1 VSLLGKLV
9 LSIVGDTS
17 GLDRSLSGAEK
28 SLLDTSKRWQQI
40 GKKITSVGIG
50 MSAAV
55 TAPLVLIGKKS
66 LDMAME
72 AVESENLFEVSMEG
86 MADSARKWSVK
97 LRNELGLNEY
107 EVRKNVATFNVMF
120 DSMGIGTD
128 SAYDMATGLTQLAYD
143 MSSFYNLEPHIAF
156 EKLQAGIT
164 GEIEPLKR
172 LGILVS
178 ENTVKQWAYNNALA
192 KPGEELTEQEKVLAR
207 YGTIM
212 DQTAKAQ
219 GDLARTIDSPTNQ
232 LRIFKEQINLLMVDI
247 GQQLIP
253 VFSDVIDILKP
264 MVESFSELSDGS
276 KSFVVKLGL
285 ILAVGG
291 PVILII
297 GQMADAI
304 SILATSFHTLNT
316 AVTGGVAARAF
327 TTLATGAAT
336 LAEPLGG
343 LALLFHSNEVAMGN
357 IEGLSEKVNSEFSLM
372 QKIVPV
378 VADRYDDLVTY
389 GLQPALHQLSLMDG
403 KMPGIMEHAREL
415 AQSYLEGKI
424 SLEELVG
431 LLEQY
436 AGSMGDLIEKN
447 PMLAVRILE
456 TEAAQRELKN
466 ATQEATEAT
475 GEATTA
481 LEEEAAAAEAVKL
494 TIDELINSIF
504 SYYNL
509 NQSATE
515 AAWKYQEA
523 LAAAA
528 EVSQDSQSSDKDK
541 QKAVFEVQDALE
553 GLLLAMAAEYEATE
567 TSIARKK
574 ELQAQFDEVARK
586 AIEDGMLTETAFD
599 QMAATFTV
607 DKDSIALDADQ
618 LKGKLEEMT
627 EPKTI
632 EIGFWE
638 DTSARSAIE
647 KNIASIP
654 TDITVKVKYGS
665 GTVPGLQHGGIIES
679 AGFVDVGER
688 GRERIF
694 LPQGAVV
701 KPLNYGGMD
710 VSGDININISG
721 DGAGIDTELF
731 SEFISGKLIE
741 TIKQEGARR

>member
-1 VSLLGKLV
+1 MSLLGKLV
-9 LSIVGDTS
+9 LSIVGDTT
-17 GLDRSLSGAEK
+17 GLERSLSGAEK
-28 SLLDTSKRWQQI
+28 SLVDTSKRWQQI
-40 GKKITSVGIG
+40 GKKMTSVGLG

-55 TAPLVLIGKKS
+55 TTPLVLIGKKS

-72 AVESENLFEVSMEG
+72 AVESENLFEVSMED
-86 MADSARKWSVK
+86 MAGAARKWSVK
-97 LRNELGLNEY
+97 LRQELGLNEY

-120 DSMGIGTD
+120 DSMGLGTQA
-128 SAYDMATGLTQLAYD
+128 SYDMATGLTQLAYD

-192 KPGEELTEQEKVLAR
+192 KPGEELTEQQKVLAR

-232 LRIFKEQINLLMVDI
+232 LRIFKEQINLLLVDI

-253 VFSDVIDILKP
+253 VFGEVIEILKP

-285 ILAVGG
+285 ILAIGG
-291 PVILII
+291 PVILVI

-304 SILATSFHTLNT
+304 SILATSFQTLNA
-316 AVTGGVAARAF
+316 AVGSGVAVKAITSVGTA
-327 TTLATGAAT
+327 AAT

-357 IEGLSEKVNSEFSLM
+357 IEGLSGKVNSEFSLM
-372 QKIVPV
+372 QKILPV
-378 VADRYDDLVTY
+378 VGDRYSDLVTY
-389 GLQPALHQLSLMDG
+389 GLQPALHELTLMDE
-403 KMPGIMEHAREL
+403 KMPGIMEHASGL

-431 LLEQY
+431 LLTQY
-436 AGSMGDLIEKN
+436 AGSMGDLIDKN
-447 PMLAVRILE
+447 PTLAARILE
-456 TEAAQRELKN
+456 TEAAQRELKD
-466 ATQEATEAT
+466 ATSEAAEAT
-475 GEATTA
+475 GEATEA
-481 LEEEAAAAEAVKL
+481 LEEEAAAAEAAKL
-494 TIDELINSIF
+494 TIDELVSSIF

-515 AAWKYQEA
+515 ATWKYQEA

-528 EVSQDSQSSDKDK
+528 KVSQDSQSSDKDK
-541 QKAVFEVQDALE
+541 QKAVFDVQDALE
-553 GLLLAMAAEYEATE
+553 GLLLAMSREYEATE

-586 AIEDGMLTETAFD
+586 AIEDGILTESAFD
-599 QMAATFTV
+599 QMADTFTQ
-607 DKDSIALDADQ
+607 DKDQVSRDADELG
-618 LKGKLEEMT
+618 LKLDEMT
-627 EPKTI
+627 EPKTV
-632 EIGFWE
+632 EVGFWE
-638 DTSARSAIE
+638 DIAARSAIE

-654 TDITVKVKYGS
+654 TDITVRVKYGS
-665 GTVPGLQHGGIIES
+665 SPVPGLQHGGIIES

-688 GRERIF
+688 GAERIF
-694 LPQGAVV
+694 LPRGAVV
-701 KPLNYGGMD
+701 KPLGYGGMD

-721 DGAGIDTELF
+721 DGSGIDTELF
-731 SEFISGKLIE
+731 SEIISEKLID

>member
-1 VSLLGKLV
+1 MSLLGKLV
-9 LSIVGDTS
+9 LSIVGDTT
-17 GLDRSLSGAEK
+17 GLEK
-28 SLLDTSKRWQQI
+28 SLSSAEQSIVDAQKRWQQV
-40 GKKITSVGIG
+40 GKKMTSVGLG

-55 TAPLVLIGKKS
+55 TTPLVLIGKKS

-72 AVESENLFEVSMEG
+72 AVESENLFEVSMED

-97 LRNELGLNEY
+97 LRDELGLNEY

-120 DSMGIGTD
+120 DSMGLGTEA
-128 SAYDMATGLTQLAYD
+128 SYDMATGLTQLAYD
-143 MSSFYNLEPHIAF
+143 MSSFYNLEPHVAF

-192 KPGEELTEQEKVLAR
+192 EPGEELTEQEKVLAR

-232 LRIFKEQINLLMVDI
+232 LRIFREQVNLLLVDL
-247 GQQLIP
+247 GQELLPI
-253 VFSDVIDILKP
+253 FSDVLSAIKP
-264 MVESFSELSDGS
+264 IVERFSEASES
-276 KSFVVKLGL
+276 TKEFWVKLGL
-285 ILAVGG
+285 VAAVAGPAIIVLGQLTTAVTTLAGAFR
-291 PVILII
+291 I
-297 GQMADAI
+297 
-304 SILATSFHTLNT
+304 LNT
-316 AVTGGVAARAF
+316 AVIGGGAAKAI
-327 TTLATGAAT
+327 ASIGGAAAT

-372 QKIVPV
+372 QKILPV
-378 VADRYDDLVTY
+378 VAERYDDLVTY
-389 GLQPALHQLSLMDG
+389 GLQPVLHQLSQMDE
-403 KMPGIMEHAREL
+403 KMPGIMDHATDL
-415 AQSYLEGKI
+415 AASYLEGKI
-424 SLEELVG
+424 TLEELVG
-431 LLEQY
+431 LLTQY

-447 PMLAVRILE
+447 PMLAARILE
-456 TEAAQRELKN
+456 TEAAQRELKG
-466 ATQEATEAT
+466 ATEEATVATDEAT
-475 GEATTA
+475 IA
-481 LEEEAAAAEAVKL
+481 LEEEAAAAEKVKL
-494 TIDELINSIF
+494 TVDELINSIF

-515 AAWKYQEA
+515 ATWKYQEA

-528 EVSQDSQSSDKDK
+528 QISQDSQSSDKDK

-553 GLLLAMAAEYEATE
+553 SLLLAMAREYEATE

-574 ELQAQFDEVARK
+574 ELQTQFDEVARK
-586 AIEDGMLTETAFD
+586 AIEDGMLTETAFK
-599 QMAATFTV
+599 QMAAAFAQ
-607 DKDSIALDADQ
+607 DKDSISQDVDELGIKLD
-618 LKGKLEEMT
+618 EMT
-627 EPKTI
+627 EPKTV

-638 DTSARSAIE
+638 DIAARSAIE
-647 KNIASIP
+647 KNIAQIP
-654 TDITVKVKYGS
+654 TDITVNVKYGS
-665 GTVPGLQHGGIIES
+665 GNVPGLQHGGIIEN

-688 GRERIF
+688 GAERIF

-701 KPLNYGGMD
+701 KPLDYGGMD
-710 VSGDININISG
+710 VSGNININISG
-721 DGAGIDTELF
+721 DGTGIDTDLF
-731 SEFISGKLIE
+731 SEIISEKLIE

>member
-1 VSLLGKLV
+1 MSLLGKLV
-9 LSIVGDTS
+9 LSIVGDTT

-28 SLLDTSKRWQQI
+28 SLVDTSKRWQQI
-40 GKKITSVGIG
+40 GKKMTSVGIG

-86 MADSARKWSVK
+86 MAGAARKWSVK
-97 LRNELGLNEY
+97 LREELGLNEY
-107 EVRKNVATFNVMF
+107 EVRRNVATFNVMF
-120 DSMGIGTD
+120 DSMGIGTQ

-192 KPGEELTEQEKVLAR
+192 KPGEELTEQQKVLAR

-232 LRIFKEQINLLMVDI
+232 LRIFKEQVNLLLVDI

-316 AVTGGVAARAF
+316 AITGGAAVKAF
-327 TTLATGAAT
+327 TTLGTAAAT

-343 LALLFHSNEVAMGN
+343 LALLFHSNEVAMEN
-357 IEGLSEKVNSEFSLM
+357 IEGLSGKVNSEFSLM

-378 VADRYDDLVTY
+378 VADRYDELVTY
-389 GLQPALHQLSLMDG
+389 GLQPALHHLSLMDE
-403 KMPGIMEHAREL
+403 KMPGIMDHARDL

-436 AGSMGDLIEKN
+436 SGSMGDLIEKN
-447 PMLAVRILE
+447 PMLAARILE
-456 TEAAQRELKN
+456 TEAAQRGLKD
-466 ATQEATEAT
+466 ATLEATE
-475 GEATTA
+475 A
-481 LEEEAAAAEAVKL
+481 LEEEAAAAEAAKL
-494 TIDELINSIF
+494 SVDELIQSIF

-515 AAWKYQEA
+515 ATWKYQEA

-528 EVSQDSQSSDKDK
+528 AVAQDSQSSDKEK

-599 QMAATFTV
+599 QMAATFTQ
-607 DKDSIALDADQ
+607 DKDLVAQDVDELN
-618 LKGKLEEMT
+618 LKLEEMT
-627 EPKTI
+627 GPKTV

-638 DTSARSAIE
+638 DIASRSAIE

-654 TDITVKVKYGS
+654 TDITVRVKYGS
-665 GTVPGLQHGGIIES
+665 SPVPGLQHGGIIES

-688 GRERIF
+688 GAERIF

-701 KPLNYGGMD
+701 KPLGYGGMD

-731 SEFISGKLIE
+731 SELISSKLIE
-741 TIKQEGARR
+741 TLKQEGARR